1 MDVAVVHIL
10 LLSQGNQSLETHMF
24 FWGGDLNRTGYPK
37 NAHEVKINENRSI
50 SKLNYCFFF
59 CFFSL
64 SVLMECPQKLVYG
77 PIESYFLILRSAV
90 ALSPTSVTA
99 GNNPSLEHLLH
110 VYAQEFCWP
119 SSEIFSYLYRN
130 LFIFSYLSHSL
141 SKAGQKE

>member
-1 MDVAVVHIL
+1 
-10 LLSQGNQSLETHMF
+10 
-24 FWGGDLNRTGYPK
+24 
-37 NAHEVKINENRSI
+37 
-50 SKLNYCFFF
+50 
-59 CFFSL
+59 
-64 SVLMECPQKLVYG
+64 MECPQKLVYG